1 MAATHPHRPHADI
14 PQRAIHRHHPQ
25 VLTTVEPQCI
35 VELYRDGDNIL
46 AGAPAG
52 ATYGAEAGDILSV
65 VMGVNERPENDFTKD
80 LEKYRHLVS
89 EGQSETKEALKLRRE
104 LEKRSPRDYAL
115 NRADLEIKQRKL
127 FKKMA
132 ESQ

>member
-1 MAATHPHRPHADI
+1 
-14 PQRAIHRHHPQ
+14 
-25 VLTTVEPQCI
+25 
-35 VELYRDGDNIL
+35 
-46 AGAPAG
+46 
-52 ATYGAEAGDILSV
+52 
-65 VMGVNERPENDFTKD
+65 MGVNERPENDFTKD